1 MSSDRCGPAGT
12 HRRWALPVARI
23 ATLAL
28 TLLFALAGPVLAEE
42 DNLPRYWEYH
52 AALLSLATFLFV
64 LSFLVL
70 LARALRRT
78 LPFLKMFKVAW
89 LVSAHKVLG
98 GLGAAFGVAGI
109 GVGLYMVEMAG
120 TGHARITHSL
130 VGFTTLLCVIVPVIT
145 GFAVY
150 RTKDHVKAVRWWH
163 ILLGA
168 LGIVV
173 MLLGAATGWAL
184 E

>member
-1 MSSDRCGPAGT
+1 MSSGRCGQLGT
-12 HRRWALPVARI
+12 HRGWAHSSTRTI
-23 ATLAL
+23 TLAL
-28 TLLFALAGPVLAEE
+28 TLLVALAGPVLAEE
-42 DNLPRYWEYH
+42 ENLPRYWEYH

-70 LARALRRT
+70 LARSLRRA
-78 LPFLKMFKVAW
+78 LPFLKIFKVAW

-109 GVGLYMVEMAG
+109 AVGLYMVEMAG

-130 VGFTTLLCVIVPVIT
+130 VGFATLLCVIVPVIT

-150 RTKDHVKAVRWWH
+150 RTKDHRRTVRWWH

-168 LGIVV
+168 VGIAV